1 MLELIVIG
9 IVICI
14 ISGKIQER
22 ADAGKGS
29 VGEGIVGII
38 LLILMF
44 VVAFAIISM
53 L

>member
-9 IVICI
+9 IIICVIHN
-14 ISGKIQER
+14 KIQER
-22 ADAGKGS
+22 ADKGNGS
-29 VGEGIVGII
+29 VGEGIVGLI